1 MRRHTLPRALFSVLV
16 TGAAAAQTAVAL
28 PPVKAEVVDE
38 ATMAGISGKYYGA
51 NMLVGLRID
60 VVSTLHNPGHGTAQ
74 ANGSL
79 VIQRNGNGFDV
90 AVDTRASA
98 ESVAA
103 GELPTG
109 AATGGESLQI
119 NGIGQIS
126 QIAGDGNRMSNVT
139 SISFSPDSLT
149 TGDGGFNGS
158 LSSTAG
164 AGAMAAQIT
173 FLDGGMQLDLTG
185 PGSILGQSFSPGA
198 NGVDGRILQVG
209 QIAGNGITGS
219 NQIHL
224 QLMTSL
230 MPSLWQQSLG
240 TLQALAGLRGL
251 SR

>member
-1 MRRHTLPRALFSVLV
+1 MSRHTLPRALFSVLV
-16 TGAAAAQTAVAL
+16 AGAAAAQTAVAL
-28 PPVKAEVVDE
+28 PPVRVEIVDD

-60 VVSTLHNPGHGTAQ
+60 VISTIHNPGHGTAQ

-79 VIQRNGNGFDV
+79 VIQGNGNGFDV

-98 ESVAA
+98 ESA
-103 GELPTG
+103 GAGALPTG
-109 AATGGESLQI
+109 TATGGESLQI

-139 SISFSPDSLT
+139 TISFSPGSLT
-149 TGDGGFNGS
+149 GDGFNGS

-240 TLQALAGLRGL
+240 TLQALAALRGIP
-251 SR
+251 R